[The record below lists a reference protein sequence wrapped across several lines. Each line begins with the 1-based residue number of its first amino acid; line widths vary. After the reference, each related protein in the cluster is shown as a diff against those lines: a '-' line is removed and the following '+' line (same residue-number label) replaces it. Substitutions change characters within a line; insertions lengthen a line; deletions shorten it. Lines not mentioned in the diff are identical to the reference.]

1 MRSGIYGHTSE
12 PQDPLSRYTFSQLSL
27 LARMTEN
34 VPKDVSDSIR
44 YQGKAIE
51 ESAWIPEFLADQET
65 GVLGLVDDDTPHL
78 VTQLFVY
85 DPEVSAI
92 FLHGAQAG
100 RAHDLVKN
108 GEQPRATF
116 TTSEKGRYIPADE
129 PVNFT
134 VEYSSVVAYGSIDF
148 LTSREKKRRVLEQFM
163 EKFAPQ
169 LTAGEDYEQM
179 SEESIDRT
187 AVYRLDIESWSGKK
201 GWKNPDYPG
210 AYNLDSIQ

>member
-1 MRSGIYGHTSE
+1 
-12 PQDPLSRYTFSQLSL
+12 
-27 LARMTEN
+27 MTEN
-34 VPKDVSDSIR
+34 APEDISDSIR
-44 YQGKAIE
+44 YRGKAIDD
-51 ESAWIPEFLADQET
+51 AGWIPEFLADQET

-85 DPEVSAI
+85 DSEASSI

-100 RAHDLVKN
+100 YAHDLVEN
-108 GEQPRATF
+108 GEQPRASF

-148 LTSREKKRRVLEQFM
+148 LTDRKRKRDVLEQFM
-163 EKFAPQ
+163 AKFAPQ
-169 LTAGEDYEQM
+169 LTAGEDYEHI

-187 AVYRLDIESWSGKK
+187 AVYRLDVDSWSGKK
-201 GWKNPDYPG
+201 GWKEPDHLG
-210 AYNLDSIQ
+210 AYDLDSIR

>member
-1 MRSGIYGHTSE
+1 MAEHTPE
-12 PQDPLSRYTFSQLSL
+12 DI
-27 LARMTEN
+27 
-34 VPKDVSDSIR
+34 SDSIR
-44 YQGKAIE
+44 YHGKAIDDP
-51 ESAWIPEFLADQET
+51 AWIPEFLDDQEV

-85 DPEVSAI
+85 DAEAGCI
-92 FLHGAQAG
+92 FLHGARAG

-108 GEQPRATF
+108 DEQPRASF

-148 LTSREKKRRVLEQFM
+148 LTGREEKRGVLEQFM

-187 AVYRLDIESWSGKK
+187 AVYRLDVDSWSGKK
-201 GWKNPDYPG
+201 GWKEPSHPD
-210 AYNLDSIQ
+210 AYDLDAVQ